1 VLLFAVMSALE
12 IIEQIKALPPKEQA
26 EVVDFVQKLHTD
38 STAQPQIKYADP
50 KEIATHSEKI
60 FDKYD
65 DLFRKLA
72 K

>member
-1 VLLFAVMSALE
+1 MSALE

-26 EVVDFVQKLHTD
+26 EVLDFVRNMNG
-38 STAQPQIKYADP
+38 SPAPQIKYADP
-50 KEIATHSEKI
+50 NTIAASSEKI
-60 FDKYD
+60 FDRYD

>member
-1 VLLFAVMSALE
+1 MSALE

-26 EVVDFVQKLHTD
+26 EVFDFVRNMNG
-38 STAQPQIKYADP
+38 SSAPQITYADP
-50 KEIATHSEKI
+50 KTVAANSERI